1 MINAK
6 IARRYAKALLAIGK
20 EDGQADVYKKELAG
34 FAKLVGDNEE
44 LEQAISNPLYDAESR
59 KKVMDA
65 ILKRV
70 APSKTMTSFLSLLFD
85 KGRIQYL
92 DDIYLF
98 YEKLTD
104 ELANIIRA
112 DVVSAVELPDES
124 VEKIKASL
132 SKQTG
137 KDVTIETVVDPSLI
151 GGVVTKIGDLV
162 LDGSVK
168 AQLISLKESLQRG
181 EGI

>member
-1 MINAK
+1 VINTR
-6 IARRYAKALLAIGK
+6 IARRYAKALLSIGK
-20 EDGQADVYKKELAG
+20 EDGQAETYNKELAG
-34 FAKLVGDNEE
+34 FAKLLEDNKN
-44 LEQAISNPLYDAESR
+44 LEHVITCPLYDVEGR
-59 KKVMDA
+59 KNVLNAFIEKMG
-65 ILKRV
+65 
-70 APSKTMTSFLSLLFD
+70 PSKIMASFLSLLFE

-92 DDIYLF
+92 TDISLV

-104 ELANIIRA
+104 ELANIVRA

-124 VEKIKASL
+124 VEKIKEAL

-137 KDVTIETVVDPSLI
+137 KKVTIETTVDPSLI
-151 GGVVTKIGDLV
+151 GGVVTKLGDLV

-168 AQLISLKESLQRG
+168 TQLISLKESLQRG

>member
-1 MINAK
+1 VINAR

-20 EDGQADVYKKELAG
+20 EDGKAETYKKELAG
-34 FAKLVGDNEE
+34 FSKLLKDNKE
-44 LEQAISNPLYDAESR
+44 LEHVITCPLYDEEGR
-59 KKVMDA
+59 KNVLNAFIEKMG
-65 ILKRV
+65 
-70 APSKTMTSFLSLLFD
+70 PSKMMASFLSLLFD

-92 DDIYLF
+92 TDISLV

-104 ELANIIRA
+104 ELANIVRA

-124 VEKIKASL
+124 VEKIKVAL

-137 KDVTIETVVDPSLI
+137 KQVTIETTVDPSLI
-151 GGVVTKIGDLV
+151 GGVVTRLGDLV

-168 AQLISLKESLQRG
+168 TQLISLKESLQRG

>member
-1 MINAK
+1 MISAR

-20 EDGQADVYKKELAG
+20 EDGQADTYKEELAG
-34 FAKLVGDNEE
+34 FAKLLDENKE
-44 LEQAISNPLYDAESR
+44 LEQAIVNPLYDAESR
-59 KKVMDA
+59 KKVVDA
-65 ILKRV
+65 VLKKA
-70 APSKTMTSFLSLLFD
+70 APSKTMSSFLSLLFD
-85 KGRIQYL
+85 KGRIQYVG
-92 DDIYLF
+92 DICVY

-112 DVVSAVELPDES
+112 DVASAVELPDET

-132 SKQTG
+132 SEQTG
-137 KDVTIETVVDPSLI
+137 KQVTVETTVDPSLI

-168 AQLISLKESLQRG
+168 TQLISLKESLQRG